1 MTEIMNSLPKT
12 ARVAGLLY
20 LAIVITGL
28 FNLIYVPSKLIVR
41 GNATETAANILAHQ
55 TLYRVDVAV
64 SLVSIIIFLFLVLA
78 LYRLLKDVN
87 QQLAAIMVI
96 LVMVQIPQGFVS
108 QVLQLGALELS
119 RGAGF
124 LSAIDKG
131 QRDVL
136 AMLCLRLNDQATYL
150 SEMFWGIWLLPLGLL
165 VYRSSFLPRTLGV
178 WLIVNCCAYVALSF
192 TGLLF
197 PDQVGVMS
205 LITLPAL
212 LGEMA
217 FTLWLVFVGVRA
229 RPATTA
235 A

>member
-1 MTEIMNSLPKT
+1 MNSLSKN

-28 FNLIYVPSKLIVR
+28 FNLMYVPSKLIVR
-41 GNATETAANILAHQ
+41 GNAIETAANILAHQ

-108 QVLQLGALELS
+108 QLLQLGALELF

-124 LSAIDKG
+124 LSAIDQG

-136 AMLCLRLNDQATYL
+136 AMFCLRLNDQATYL
-150 SEMFWGIWLLPLGLL
+150 AEMFWGLWLLPLGLL
-165 VYRSSFLPRTLGV
+165 VYRSRFLPRTLGV

-197 PDQVGVMS
+197 PDYVGVMS
-205 LITLPAL
+205 KITLPAL
-212 LGEMA
+212 LGELA
-217 FTLWLVFVGVRA
+217 FALWLVLVGART